1 MCGLVGIF
9 DTTGERPIDEGLL
22 RRMNDAL
29 VHRGP
34 DGDGIFTA
42 PGIGLGHRRL
52 SIIDLEGGVQPM
64 FDESGRV
71 ALVFNGEIY
80 NFRTIRDEL
89 SAKGHQFRTD
99 SDTEVIIEGWKE
111 WGTACVDH
119 FEGMFAFA
127 LWDADTRQLFLARD
141 RLGKKPLYYATL
153 ANGLLLFGSELKAL
167 MAHPELPRDIDPKA
181 VEEFFALA
189 YVPDPRSIFRGVH
202 KLAPGHRLS
211 WTRGGQA
218 KLEEYW
224 DISFGVDTP
233 SEPTQ
238 AAEALRA
245 RLHGAVA
252 DRLISDV
259 PLGAFLSG
267 GVDSSGVVAH
277 MAGLI
282 DQPVDTFCMGF
293 GEQAFDESGYARQ
306 IAERYATNHHEE
318 QVDPDAFD
326 LVDRLAEIYDEPFGD
341 SSAIPTYRVCALA
354 RKHVT
359 VALSGDGGDEA
370 FAGYRR
376 YLWHLREAKLRRLL
390 PDAIRK
396 PLFGLLAAIYPKAD
410 WAPQFLRAKTTF
422 KELAL
427 DDLDG
432 FFLSV
437 SATDDAQRG
446 RLFSARLKSDLQG
459 YHAREALAVHWR
471 RADTDDPLAQAQYTD
486 IKTWLP
492 GDILVKVDRASMANS
507 LEVRAPLLDPDLV
520 SWGINLASGLKID
533 GGEKKA
539 VLKKALEPDVPGD
552 LLYRP
557 KQGFSVPIGEWFRG
571 PLRDKLRS
579 ALNGGILADSG
590 LFDMSEVSRLVDQ
603 HQSGMR
609 DHSRVL
615 WLLLMFQAF
624 LARSQT
630 NTQSGQA

>member
-52 SIIDLEGGVQPM
+52 SIIDLEGGAQPM
-64 FDESGRV
+64 FDDTGRI

-80 NFRTIRDEL
+80 NFQTIREEL
-89 SAKGHQFRTD
+89 AAKGRRFRTN
-99 SDTEVIIEGWKE
+99 SDTEVIIEGWRE
-111 WGTACVDH
+111 WGTACVEH
-119 FEGMFAFA
+119 FTGMFAIA
-127 LWDADTRQLFLARD
+127 LWDAGTHQLFLARD
-141 RLGKKPLYYATL
+141 KMGKKPLYYAVL
-153 ANGLLLFGSELKAL
+153 PSGLLLFGSELKAL
-167 MAHPELPRDIDPKA
+167 MAHPDLPRDIDPRA
-181 VEEFFALA
+181 VEDFFALA

-202 KLAPGHRLS
+202 KLAPAHRLS
-211 WTRGGQA
+211 WVRGGQE

-224 DISFGVDTP
+224 DIPFDTETP
-233 SEPTQ
+233 SKPDE
-238 AAEALRA
+238 AAEALRE
-245 RLHGAVA
+245 RMHGAVA

-282 DQPVDTFCMGF
+282 DHPVETFCMGF
-293 GEQAFDESGYARQ
+293 GEQAFDESDYARQ
-306 IAERYATNHHEE
+306 VSERYGTSHHAE

-376 YLWHLREAKLRRLL
+376 YLWHLREAKLRRLM
-390 PDAIRK
+390 PAAIRK

-422 KELAL
+422 KELSL

-437 SATDDAQRG
+437 SATDDTQRTN
-446 RLFSARLKSDLQG
+446 LFSDRLKADLQG
-459 YHAREALAVHWR
+459 YHAREALAAHWH

-520 SWGINLASGLKID
+520 SWGVNLASGLKID

-539 VLKKALEPDVPGD
+539 VLKKALEPDVPAD

-571 PLRDKLRS
+571 PLREKVRT
-579 ALNGGILADSG
+579 ALGGGVLADSG
-590 LFDMSEVSRLVDQ
+590 LFNMAEVTRLVDQ
-603 HQSGMR
+603 HQSGLR

-624 LARSQT
+624 LVRA
-630 NTQSGQA
+630 AALK

>member
-9 DTTGERPIDEGLL
+9 DTTGERPTDEGLL
-22 RRMNDAL
+22 RRMNDSL
-29 VHRGP
+29 THRGP

-80 NFRTIRDEL
+80 NFQTLREEL
-89 SAKGHQFRTD
+89 IAKGHHFRTNSD
-99 SDTEVIIEGWKE
+99 SEVIIEGWKA

-127 LWDADTRQLFLARD
+127 LWDANARQLFLARD

-181 VEEFFALA
+181 VEDFFALA

-224 DISFGVDTP
+224 DVPFDIDTP
-233 SEPTQ
+233 SAPIE
-238 AAEALRA
+238 AAEALRE
-245 RLHGAVA
+245 RFHGAVA

-282 DQPVDTFCMGF
+282 DHRVDTFCMGF
-293 GEQAFDESGYARQ
+293 GETAFDESDYARQ
-306 IAERYATNHHEE
+306 IAERYTTNHHAE

-390 PDAIRK
+390 PDVIRK

-437 SATDDAQRG
+437 SATDDTQRG
-446 RLFSARLKSDLQG
+446 KLFSERLKSDLQG
-459 YHAREALAVHWR
+459 YHARDALAVHWN

-520 SWGINLASGLKID
+520 SWGVNLASNLKID

-539 VLKKALEPDVPGD
+539 VLKRALESDVPAD

-557 KQGFSVPIGEWFRG
+557 KQGFSVPISAWFRG
-571 PLRDKLRS
+571 PLRDKVRG
-579 ALNGGILADSG
+579 ALSGGVLADCG
-590 LFDMSEVSRLVDQ
+590 LFDMAEVSRLVDQ

-624 LARSQT
+624 LAHTQT
-630 NTQSGQA
+630 SAESR